1 MQISI
6 VRNAFT
12 ASLQWKEGEEDET
25 VVSIINQIPFPLG
38 KPCGSTALCSSC
50 RCADTTE
57 AIFRPHFKTTVE
69 TVSLADP
76 TIKMFIV
83 FSLYRFDFIFS
94 SSFIFLLPSKLF
106 INVATRI
113 CFTFFLFIFFLVSK
127 CYFVL
132 ILLLLFSS
140 TYSFW
145 GAWGEGGVGQLVFW
159 KSIEIVKWC
168 IHSQFVPP
176 LLIPKTDIYYNFDR
190 SGCIENFKINA

>member
-38 KPCGSTALCSSC
+38 KPCVSTALCSSC

-83 FSLYRFDFIFS
+83 FSLYRFDFVFS

-113 CFTFFLFIFFLVSK
+113 CFTFFCLYLFFFLVSK
-127 CYFVL
+127 CYFVP

-145 GAWGEGGVGQLVFW
+145 GGGRVARGCWSV
-159 KSIEIVKWC
+159 S
-168 IHSQFVPP
+168 
-176 LLIPKTDIYYNFDR
+176 LLKFNWN
-190 SGCIENFKINA
+190 C

>member
-83 FSLYRFDFIFS
+83 FSLYRFDFVFS

-113 CFTFFLFIFFLVSK
+113 CFTFFCLYLFFLVSK
-127 CYFVL
+127 CYFVP

-145 GAWGEGGVGQLVFW
+145 GACGEGCWSVG
-159 KSIEIVKWC
+159 
-168 IHSQFVPP
+168 
-176 LLIPKTDIYYNFDR
+176 LLKFNWN
-190 SGCIENFKINA
+190 C